1 MLARI
6 NGTQTSSSCQCE
18 GWVRK
23 IRKIYCKAQKE

>member
-6 NGTQTSSSCQCE
+6 NGSQTSSSCSSIIFGC
-18 GWVRK
+18 K